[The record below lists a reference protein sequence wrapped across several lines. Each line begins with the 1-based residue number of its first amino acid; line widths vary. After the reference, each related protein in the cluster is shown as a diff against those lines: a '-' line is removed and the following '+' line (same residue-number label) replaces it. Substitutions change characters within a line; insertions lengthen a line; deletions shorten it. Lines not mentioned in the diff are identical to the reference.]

1 MGFLSGLFGQGYEQ
15 KDPELRKASIA
26 RLTLAKK
33 AILEDLAANDPDQG
47 VRETAKARLEALTP
61 KK

>member
-1 MGFLSGLFGQGYEQ
+1 MGLLSIFGPGYLQ
-15 KDPELRKASIA
+15 KDPAVRKASIA

-33 AILEDLAANDPDQG
+33 DILENLANNDPDQG
-47 VRETAKARLEALTP
+47 VRETAKARLEALAP